1 MYETPGPMN
10 YAESLSVPK
19 ERNSRK
25 LWFQVFQTIK
35 ESIVRAIPSHRGFQ
49 NYSFFFSQTKSAST
63 SHSGFSFFTV
73 VQHFISLLGKKN
85 KNMVCISLSSVPLSA
100 TSIISIQ
107 VFLTKDWM
115 RAVGFGLCMCKTTKA
130 NIFISAAC
138 MKSQKRDTKKR
149 WLLSVSW
156 TGWILF

>member
-1 MYETPGPMN
+1 MN

-49 NYSFFFSQTKSAST
+49 NYSFFSLKPRVHPPAILAFLFLLLCS
-63 SHSGFSFFTV
+63 
-73 VQHFISLLGKKN
+73 ISSVFWEKK
-85 KNMVCISLSSVPLSA
+85 KKKMVCISLSSVPLSA

-130 NIFISAAC
+130 SIFISAVC